1 MSEVKII
8 KKRESI
14 LYGGFKPEGAPDFTT
29 VDYVLLSDYEK
40 LKAQLERAEEA
51 LKYYITSY
59 YVFDDEDDDTE
70 QLHPDKPWRHIS
82 GKRAREYF
90 KEKGKV

>member
-40 LKAQLERAEEA
+40 LKAQLEKAEAA
-51 LKYYITSY
+51 LLLISAPHCDYRTFESETLERLIECITA
-59 YVFDDEDDDTE
+59 DT
-70 QLHPDKPWRHIS
+70 DC
-82 GKRAREYF
+82 AREYF
-90 KEKGKV
+90 KEKEQV